1 MKRALVV
8 FAFLLLALSL
18 GAIYPLLYAGAD
30 WFGWSGGGVRW
41 ERPWFLVGLAAI
53 PVVLFRTTWGQDR
66 RTARVSLGT
75 VAPLSRGPV
84 GFRARIV
91 DLPGTLRTAAL
102 ALTILALGKPVSVLE
117 PDVSEEEGI
126 DLVVAL
132 DLSGSM
138 RAVMENLP
146 PDLEQ
151 YLSEREGPVPNRL
164 DAAKAVLRDFI
175 ARRKSDRIGVVVF
188 GRNAY
193 VVSPPTLD
201 YQLLDALVSRM
212 QLDAIDGN
220 GTAIGDALGVAV
232 ARLRSSDA
240 KSRVIV
246 LLTDG
251 DNKGGSIAPE
261 YAAHLAN
268 VLGAKIYPI
277 QVGEGDSAKVYR
289 GTDLFGQPRF
299 ERVAFPTNPELMAKV
314 ASLTGGKSY
323 VASDASALRQ
333 SLHDVL
339 DDLEKTEFEAAQAT
353 YTDLFP
359 YLMLPGVVLLFVE
372 LLVATFVSRRFP

>member
-1 MKRALVV
+1 MKRALLVLS
-8 FAFLLLALSL
+8 FLLLALGL
-18 GAIYPLLYAGAD
+18 GAIYPLAYAPAD
-30 WFGWSGGGVRW
+30 WLSWAGGAVRW
-41 ERPWFLVGLAAI
+41 ERPWFLLGLALV
-53 PVVLFRTTWGQDR
+53 PVVLWRTTWGQDR

-75 VAPLSRGPV
+75 ISPLMGGPV
-84 GFRARIV
+84 GLRARIV
-91 DLPGTLRTAAL
+91 DLPGALRTAGL
-102 ALTILALGKPVSVLE
+102 ALSILALGKPVSIVE
-117 PDVSEEEGI
+117 PAVSEEEGI

-151 YLSEREGPVPNRL
+151 YLTEREGPVPNRL

-188 GRNAY
+188 GRSAY

-201 YQLLDALVSRM
+201 YQLLDSLVSKM

-277 QVGEGDSAKVYR
+277 QVGEGASAKVYR

-299 ERVAFPTNPELMAKV
+299 ELVPFPTNPELMAKI

-359 YLMLPGVVLLFVE
+359 YLMLPGVVLIFVE